1 MTGQLRREGLQ
12 TRESFVSIRFSD
24 FERTGCQHRFRHP
37 QFRNSVISGVIEQ
50 LYWKSMRG
58 AHKPIRQIC
67 LGFPSLERLD
77 TQPMLWGST
86 DAGRWGAID
95 DALQVIEQRFGENTV
110 MTGAQFALKKQND
123 FFEVPPAKRARE
135 NRVVQVGVVMLALVA
150 EEQNADRAVVGL
162 GLA

>member
-1 MTGQLRREGLQ
+1 M
-12 TRESFVSIRFSD
+12 SIRFSD

-67 LGFPSLERLD
+67 LGFSRLERLD

-123 FFEVPPAKRARE
+123 FFEVPPAKCPFGPREASPAGPVRIDPKKARHYLK
-135 NRVVQVGVVMLALVA
+135 NMVR
-150 EEQNADRAVVGL
+150 R
-162 GLA
+162 